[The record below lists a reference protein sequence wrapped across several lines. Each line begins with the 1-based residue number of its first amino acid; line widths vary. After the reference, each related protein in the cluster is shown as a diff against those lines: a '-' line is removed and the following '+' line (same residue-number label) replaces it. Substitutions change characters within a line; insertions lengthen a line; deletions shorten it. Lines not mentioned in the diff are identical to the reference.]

1 MLVRW
6 TTLQRLLPT
15 ATFSFPVLPASFF
28 IFFDQT
34 FTTFSFLS
42 LSFLSSLHGGR
53 GGGSL
58 RAVNAPRSATK
69 GWTKRSYIPLP
80 HQVPLWL
87 SAPSA
92 CAAHLLPQ
100 DTSGKRARC
109 SAGGGVGG
117 CLKSNPVSPC
127 RTSRRC
133 RCFCCRRLA
142 GSVFRWMTRTS
153 YN

>member
-1 MLVRW
+1 MNN
-6 TTLQRLLPT
+6 TTGAYANSNNFTSSL
-15 ATFSFPVLPASFF
+15 ASEFF
-28 IFFDQT
+28 FFFDQT

-42 LSFLSSLHGGR
+42 LSSLSGGE
-53 GGGSL
+53 GGSL

-69 GWTKRSYIPLP
+69 GGTKSSYILLP

-92 CAAHLLPQ
+92 CAVHLLPQ
-100 DTSGKRARC
+100 DTSGKERGALW
-109 SAGGGVGG
+109 GVGWG

-133 RCFCCRRLA
+133 RCFCCSHLA
-142 GSVFRWMTRTS
+142 GSVFRWMTRTRRL
-153 YN
+153 